1 MEDEG
6 VLETFMVVARES
18 EDIVF
23 GYTMD
28 AGAAAAKGLARSAPI
43 YGPWFTVILRSCSI
57 DPHTS

>member
-43 YGPWFTVILRSCSI
+43 HRGSP
-57 DPHTS
+57 